1 MSAEALPP
9 LLLVGC
15 GKMGGAMLAGW
26 LENGLTDA
34 VVVEPHAPAAAAFA
48 GRVTVVDSP
57 AAIPAGFRPGAA
69 VLAIKPQEA
78 QATLPAFASLAGPET
93 LFISIMAGRST
104 GGMRALLGEGARIVR
119 AMPNT
124 PAAVRQG
131 FTVAFPG
138 PGVDASQRALA
149 DRLLSSIGETAWV
162 EEEGLIDPVTAVSGG
177 GPAYVFLLAELMEA
191 AAIEQGLPPDLAR
204 RMARATVAGS
214 GALLAASAEDSA
226 QLRKNV
232 TSPKGTTERA
242 LAVLMASEAWPA
254 LMSRAIAAAT
264 ERSRELGG

>member
-1 MSAEALPP
+1 MTKTSLPP

-26 LENGLTDA
+26 LERGLA
-34 VVVEPHAPAAAAFA
+34 GSVVVEPHAPAAAAFA
-48 GRVTVVDSP
+48 GRVTVVPRP
-57 AAIPAGFRPGAA
+57 ADIPAGFRPAA
-69 VLAIKPQEA
+69 VVLAIKPQEA
-78 QATLPAFASLAGPET
+78 AATLPAFAHLAGPET
-93 LFISIMAGRST
+93 VFLSIMAGRNVA
-104 GGMRALLGEGARIVR
+104 GMRALLGGDAAVIR

-131 FTVAFPG
+131 FTVACPG
-138 PGVDASQRALA
+138 PGVTTGQKALA
-149 DRLLSSIGETAWV
+149 DTLLASVGEVAWV

-177 GPAYVFLLAELMEA
+177 GPAYVFLLAEVMEA

-214 GALLAASAEDSA
+214 GALLAASLEDSA

-242 LAVLMASEAWPA
+242 LAVLMQPEAWPA
-254 LMSRAIAAAT
+254 LMSKAIAAAT
-264 ERSRELGG
+264 DRSRELAG